1 MGLYPHKHLSPSM
14 ICDPKISMPFNTH
27 LDAKNNSNFL
37 GLEFLVPQTTQ
48 LTCLLKQQLTVYY
61 LCAQLHSTQLS
72 RRPSKLEG
80 KSLSETL
87 KEAPVNVSTSVP

>member
-1 MGLYPHKHLSPSM
+1 MALHPHKHLSPSM

-48 LTCLLKQQLTVYY
+48 LACLLQKQHPTMYY
-61 LCAQLHSTQLS
+61 LCAQLHTVVT
-72 RRPSKLEG
+72 KT
-80 KSLSETL
+80 K
-87 KEAPVNVSTSVP
+87 